1 MIRTI
6 KNFCRLV
13 FEFVFVIFSPI
24 LAGALLVL
32 IMGAAADWS
41 AGKTF
46 IAYCIYS
53 VVWLVVW
60 DEGKIIKKL

>member
-6 KNFCRLV
+6 KIFCRIV
-13 FEFVFVIFSPI
+13 FEFLFVIFSPI

-32 IMGAAADWS
+32 IMGAASEWS
-41 AGKTF
+41 AAKTF
-46 IAYCIYS
+46 VAYCIYS
-53 VVWLVVW
+53 GVWLIVW